1 MLNIESSSIV
11 VQWDEVDDSL
21 PTTYVVTWTSERD
34 LNNVQTKTLEEQS
47 SYTITGLSL
56 DTVYTI
62 IVTAVNRC
70 GQGPE
75 YSTSV
80 SLTAIATS
88 TIRPA
93 ITTIR
98 TNPMT
103 STATPSSVTSSS
115 KTTTDMLTTS
125 IDRITSTTIN
135 TTDIK
140 PTTTNANLPTII
152 MATTATNLYAT
163 ISSST
168 AIKHSSINIATT
180 MAMINNLCT

>member
-1 MLNIESSSIV
+1 MLNTESSSIF

-21 PTTYVVTWTSERD
+21 PTTYTVTWTSERD
-34 LNNVQTKTLEEQS
+34 LNNVQVQTLIEQS
-47 SYTITGLSL
+47 SYTIAGLTL

-62 IVTAVNRC
+62 SVTASNRC

-80 SLTAIATS
+80 SLSAIVTS

-93 ITTIR
+93 IATIR

-115 KTTTDMLTTS
+115 KTTTDLLTTAIS
-125 IDRITSTTIN
+125 RITSTIIN

-140 PTTTNANLPTII
+140 PTTTNVNLPTII
-152 MATTATNLYAT
+152 MATAATNLYAT

-168 AIKHSSINIATT
+168 TIKDSSINIATS
-180 MAMINNLCT
+180 MAMTNNLCT